1 MAKGKVWLTHSKTG
15 VKKAK
20 TQLEALGYQ
29 TFNSPLID
37 IIPPVQMPSVANKD
51 ALLIFTSQNGVRAFC
66 ELSDNRH
73 HEVVTVGDA
82 TANLAREM
90 GFISV
95 LSAQGSSKEVTQT
108 VLSEFKPRRV
118 LHCAGKNIRGQI
130 VRDLNAKGFQAEH
143 HIYYEQ
149 QPVSRLPILPNDLT
163 HIMFFSPMAA
173 KTYQILSKDRP
184 DLISIAISQVT
195 DTALKSLAFKE
206 RRVAT
211 LPNLNAMLTALEA

>member
-1 MAKGKVWLTHSKTG
+1 MC
-15 VKKAK
+15 
-20 TQLEALGYQ
+20 
-29 TFNSPLID
+29 IRD
-37 IIPPVQMPSVANKD
+37 
-51 ALLIFTSQNGVRAFC
+51 
-66 ELSDNRH
+66 RH
-73 HEVVTVGDA
+73 Y
-82 TANLAREM
+82 
-90 GFISV
+90 
-95 LSAQGSSKEVTQT
+95 
-108 VLSEFKPRRV
+108 
-118 LHCAGKNIRGQI
+118 
-130 VRDLNAKGFQAEH
+130 
-143 HIYYEQ
+143 IYYEQ